1 MKNIHLN
8 SVDSTNSYLK
18 HNYKSFQNYTF
29 LSTNSQT
36 NGRGRMDRLWESED
50 SSNLLFSLLIL
61 DEKIIN
67 HYKEISIVSAYTIL
81 EVLQDI
87 GIKDVSIKW
96 PNDVYVKDKKICGIL
111 LESVSKE
118 RIECLIVGVGLNV
131 NQSQFN
137 GDYLQT
143 PTSIILEKGQE
154 ENIEV
159 LKKRIYKKL
168 IENIENIGK
177 KDFYNFIK
185 NYDYLKD
192 KKVYASINN
201 EKKEVTVIGIDKD
214 YSLSIKNKSEVIK
227 LNSDEISFH
236 V

>member
-118 RIECLIVGVGLNV
+118 KIECLIIGVGLNV

-154 ENIEV
+154 ENIEI
-159 LKKRIYKKL
+159 LKDKIYKKL
-168 IENIENIGK
+168 IENIESIDK
-177 KDFYNFIK
+177 KDFYSLIK
-185 NYDYLKD
+185 TYDYLKD
-192 KKVYASINN
+192 RDAYASINN
-201 EKKEVTVIGIDKD
+201 QKTKVKVLGIDSD
-214 YSLSIKNKSEVIK
+214 YSLIVEDGNEVFK

-236 V
+236 L